1 MPCPACGAPISSR
14 LHVNAS
20 GCSIIVDGHMIPVS
34 PMEARIMD
42 ILRRNEGFPV
52 TPNAIAD
59 ILGTS
64 QESIRVLVTKLRE
77 RLRNNDSDM
86 GIELNGYMIK
96 WAE

>member
-1 MPCPACGAPISSR
+1 
-14 LHVNAS
+14 
-20 GCSIIVDGHMIPVS
+20 
-34 PMEARIMD
+34 MD

-64 QESIRVLVTKLRE
+64 QETVRVLVTKLRE
-77 RLRNNDSDM
+77 RLRDNDSDM

-96 WAE
+96 WVE